1 MKQRI
6 RPLLLS
12 VLFLLISVGT
22 YEMGIDESGGGF
34 FQIAQPDDP
43 ESTTS
48 WNTSM
53 AYVLEITEWTAGE
66 YDPEARMFQEAGKAS
81 GRVVAVF
88 RGSGDFENSYAV
100 GTFEDAVV
108 RYMQK
113 WTDPA
118 FSEERIRVSQDEL
131 AAAQHKVDREL
142 IDAIER
148 SIAHV
153 MAYQRHVMPQDVPSV
168 EIDGA
173 TLGLRYTPVD
183 SAALTVPGGTAVLF
197 STLVMLAAPAMV
209 AGVRPEKLTVL
220 NPPPTRRNSSDSAGD
235 PGGDI
240 SPIVLATCN
249 LLGIEKVYRIGGAQA
264 VAAAAFGTQT
274 VEPVDLIA
282 GPGNVFVQLAK
293 AQVAGVCGT
302 DNGFYG
308 PSEIVTIADAGA
320 DPRRVAADLIA
331 QAEHDP
337 GKCFLIT
344 WSRKVLYTILA
355 EIEKQLPGRNRKAAV
370 VKALE
375 NESCAIVASGR
386 EQAVELANRFAA
398 EHVNLAVEN
407 PREMLDEIR
416 HAGEVFL
423 GDATPVAAGDYYA
436 GPSHCLPTG
445 TTLSLDPFPKIRAKP
460 SSGSIAVMG
469 MEQTSDTRKPLP
481 YISSNKARSR
491 LPSGVPKSGAERK
504 RSISSIVRYSGR
516 RRAVLGLFVSSVK
529 SSLST
534 PSPTMYRASIRTAES
549 LRDKLEP
556 A

>member
-1 MKQRI
+1 MLPVYDATTAQGRDAVAAKLAQLRQTAAM
-6 RPLLLS
+6 S
-12 VLFLLISVGT
+12 SEAAGAVA
-22 YEMGIDESGGGF
+22 GIL
-34 FQIAQPDDP
+34 DD
-43 ESTTS
+43 
-48 WNTSM
+48 
-53 AYVLEITEWTAGE
+53 V
-66 YDPEARMFQEAGKAS
+66 R
-81 GRVVAVF
+81 RH
-88 RGSGDFENSYAV
+88 GD
-100 GTFEDAVV
+100 DAVV

-118 FSEERIRVSQDEL
+118 FSAERIRVSQDEL

-445 TTLSLDPFPKIRAKP
+445 TT
-460 SSGSIAVMG
+460 
-469 MEQTSDTRKPLP
+469 
-481 YISSNKARSR
+481 ARFA
-491 LPSGVPKSGAERK
+491 SGVSCHTFLKRTGVVSYDRAMPAQAIEDIARMADAE
-504 RSISSIVRYSGR
+504 
-516 RRAVLGLFVSSVK
+516 GLDGH
-529 SSLST
+529 
-534 PSPTMYRASIRTAES
+534 AES
-549 LRDKLEP
+549 ARVRG
-556 A
+556 